1 MSGRSGDEKWTPRTA
16 EIIAIGDE
24 LITGQRVDTNTAWLA
39 SQLAMLGVQPLWHT
53 TVGDSMDQNIEAFRI
68 ASQRADWTVA
78 TGGLGPTADDLTRH
92 AIGEAFGRPLVLCQ
106 ASLEAIEAL
115 FSGRKRPM
123 PERNRVQAYFPQ
135 GCQVI
140 PNRHGTAP
148 GIDLWVPEGC
158 GQSGHRVMAFPG
170 VPAEM
175 KAMWHQIVRP
185 RILLETN
192 LAKRSLSFQTV
203 KLFGIGESEV
213 ETLVPNL
220 IDRDRDPKVGI
231 TASQATI
238 TLRISSLGSDP
249 AQAIAFQQPTLDL
262 IHAKL
267 APWIFGSGEM
277 DLEDAVVMELDSHHQ
292 TAAVVEVG
300 ASPRLA
306 YALCRPGSGRAVLRN
321 TQWFPDLPSLARTL
335 HLPPSSSIPEGTSED
350 LGNTLVAA
358 ARRAKE
364 SHGSDW
370 GIACGYLPEQNA
382 MEQSPGKTFPWTTA
396 IVGPD
401 GLQTLDQV
409 QLGGHPDVL
418 PARLIKHSMHRW
430 WKQLTGKA

>member
-1 MSGRSGDEKWTPRTA
+1 MSGLSEKEKWTPRTA

-24 LITGQRVDTNTAWLA
+24 LITGQRVDTNSAWLA
-39 SQLAMLGVQPLWHT
+39 SQLALLGVQPLWHT
-53 TVGDSMDQNIEAFRI
+53 TVGDSMEHNIEAFRI

-92 AIGEAFGRPLVLCQ
+92 AIGEAFGRPLVLDQ

-148 GIDLWVPEGC
+148 GIDLWIPEGC

-175 KAMWHQIVRP
+175 KAMWNQIARP
-185 RILLETN
+185 RMLLETN
-192 LAKRSLSFQTV
+192 LANRTLSFQTV

-220 IDRDRDPKVGI
+220 IDRDRDPRVGI

-238 TLRISSLGSDP
+238 TLRISSLGSDA
-249 AQAIAFQQPTLDL
+249 AQALAFQQPTLDL

-277 DLEDAVVMELDSHHQ
+277 DLEDAVVMELASQHQ
-292 TAAVVEVG
+292 SAAVVEVG

-306 YALCRPGSGRAVLRN
+306 YALCRPSGGRAVLRN
-321 TQWFPDLPSLARTL
+321 TQWFPDIPSLSRAFHRT
-335 HLPPSSSIPEGTSED
+335 PPPTPSASPED
-350 LGNTLVAA
+350 LGSALLAA
-358 ARRAKE
+358 AQRAKE
-364 SHGSDW
+364 IHGSDW
-370 GIACGYLPEQNA
+370 GIACGYLPEPIA
-382 MEQSPGKTFPWTTA
+382 VEQSPGQTFPWTTS
-396 IVGPD
+396 IVGPG
-401 GLQTLDQV
+401 GLQILDQV

-418 PARLIKHSMHRW
+418 PSRLIKHSMHRW
-430 WKQLTGKA
+430 WKELTGRA